1 MNTAAPSPPCRVVV
15 VDDHD
20 MIRESISGALGR
32 WPDLEVVGT
41 AGTVAEALRVVA
53 ATNPDVAVVDFAL
66 PDGTGV
72 ELAGELREREPS
84 VPSLILTASEGVDA
98 AAAAVAGGCAG
109 FLHKSADLDALVCGV
124 RRVHEGEALF
134 DAQTLS
140 AAIDWLRQP
149 PPPPV
154 DLSTREL
161 EILQHLAYGS
171 STAEIADE
179 LVLSHHT
186 VRNHV
191 RNALHKLGAR
201 SQLEA
206 VVVASSLSL
215 VDVGRRR
222 PSS

>member
-1 MNTAAPSPPCRVVV
+1 MNTAAPDAPCRVVV

-32 WPDLEVVGT
+32 SPGIEVVGT
-41 AGTVAEALRVVA
+41 AGTVAEALQVA
-53 ATNPDVAVVDFAL
+53 VTTAPDVAVVDFAL

-72 ELAGELREREPS
+72 ELAGELRTRQPS
-84 VPSLILTASEGVDA
+84 VRSLILTASEGVEA
-98 AAAAVAGGCAG
+98 AAAAVAGGCDG
-109 FLHKSADLDALVCGV
+109 FLRKSADLRSLVGGV
-124 RRVHEGEALF
+124 RRIHQGESLF

-140 AAIDWLRQP
+140 TAVDRLRRP

-154 DLSTREL
+154 DLSAREL
-161 EILQHLAYGS
+161 EVLQHLADGS
-171 STAEIADE
+171 STGEIAAE

-191 RNALHKLGAR
+191 RNALNKLGAR

-206 VVVASSLSL
+206 VVIASSLSL

-222 PSS
+222 RSS